1 MGLGPSKEK
10 IKRLLEKS
18 CNDNK
23 NITEQSNNLK
33 IGYYRSNP
41 TDIRI
46 SFDNSFSSHTD
57 VSTSFNESQ
66 SFIDVSSMEGQTIT
80 SDNSI
85 VQNKQ
90 FPYSCVKSIMVS
102 FDNGNVYEYFT
113 GFIIDTNAIV
123 TLASNVIKNGK
134 KGLVKTCFS
143 DKPVKSIF
151 TPLDFKKEQN
161 ENNKKKNKDDNIKN
175 DNNSP
180 FYPNLAVIAYEDN
193 IVDEW
198 IGVESL
204 SLDDLSP
211 KDLNLI
217 CSLGLKNENIHK
229 EINGND
235 SNSSSIMNISNSSNN
250 SENSSVKLNNA
261 CEIHEQNVTTTTRF
275 DEDLEVEEQK
285 KLKKCLGGPV
295 YYKDYDQGAFVV
307 GILDLKQEED
317 GNTYSLTFFDNKC
330 LNFLVDCVNKAKL
343 LRKKNHKNIDEEHII
358 KLDLSRNDF
367 GPLDVKYLTD
377 FDLKN
382 LRYLD
387 LSSNSIKPQ
396 GAFYLSQGKYP
407 NLELL
412 NLNFNEIGDE
422 GLNHIANGN
431 FTKLTNL
438 FLFHNNISDKG
449 IQYLCKADFI
459 SNLIILSLSENPN
472 IGDTGIR
479 IIKENTNWGKL
490 TTLNLNGTGLTDV
503 AVGYLTNSSMPSLK
517 RLNIIGNKFSSKIV
531 FSISSLKLN
540 HIKVEYMSPEEKKR
554 NHNLKKK
561 GEYLKKGEEEE
572 NLKKDESSIVVD

>member
-217 CSLGLKNENIHK
+217 CSLGLKSENSQHK
-229 EINGND
+229 GIND
-235 SNSSSIMNISNSSNN
+235 SNNSSSIMNTSNN
-250 SENSSVKLNNA
+250 SENSTVKLNNA
-261 CEIHEQNVTTTTRF
+261 CEIHEQNVTTTTKF
-275 DEDLEVEEQK
+275 DEDLDEEDRI

-307 GILDLKQEED
+307 GILDLKQEEE
-317 GNTYSLTFFDNKC
+317 GNSYSLTFFDNKC

-490 TTLNLNGTGLTDV
+490 TTLNLNGTGLTDI
-503 AVGYLTNSSMPSLK
+503 AVNYLTNSSMPSLK

-554 NHNLKKK
+554 HHKEKKKAECLKKV
-561 GEYLKKGEEEE
+561 EEEE
-572 NLKKDESSIVVD
+572 NLKKEESTIVVD

>member
-317 GNTYSLTFFDNKC
+317 GDTYSLTFFDNKC

-343 LRKKNHKNIDEEHII
+343 LRKKII
-358 KLDLSRNDF
+358 K
-367 GPLDVKYLTD
+367 
-377 FDLKN
+377 
-382 LRYLD
+382 
-387 LSSNSIKPQ
+387 I
-396 GAFYLSQGKYP
+396 
-407 NLELL
+407 
-412 NLNFNEIGDE
+412 
-422 GLNHIANGN
+422 
-431 FTKLTNL
+431 
-438 FLFHNNISDKG
+438 
-449 IQYLCKADFI
+449 
-459 SNLIILSLSENPN
+459 
-472 IGDTGIR
+472 
-479 IIKENTNWGKL
+479 
-490 TTLNLNGTGLTDV
+490 
-503 AVGYLTNSSMPSLK
+503 
-517 RLNIIGNKFSSKIV
+517 
-531 FSISSLKLN
+531 
-540 HIKVEYMSPEEKKR
+540 
-554 NHNLKKK
+554 
-561 GEYLKKGEEEE
+561 
-572 NLKKDESSIVVD
+572 

>member
-275 DEDLEVEEQK
+275 DEDLEAEEQK

>member
-102 FDNGNVYEYFT
+102 FDNGNVYEYYT

-261 CEIHEQNVTTTTRF
+261 CEIHEQNVTTTTKF
-275 DEDLEVEEQK
+275 DEDLDEEDRI

-307 GILDLKQEED
+307 GILDLKQEEE
-317 GNTYSLTFFDNKC
+317 GNSYSLTFFDNKC

-490 TTLNLNGTGLTDV
+490 TTLNLNGTGLTDI
-503 AVGYLTNSSMPSLK
+503 AVNYLTNSSMPSLK
-517 RLNIIGNKFSSKIV
+517 RLNIIGNKFSNKIV

-554 NHNLKKK
+554 HHKEKKK
-561 GEYLKKGEEEE
+561 AECLKKGEEEE
-572 NLKKDESSIVVD
+572 NLKKEESSVVVD

>member
-102 FDNGNVYEYFT
+102 FDNGNIYEYFT

-123 TLASNVIKNGK
+123 TLASNVIRNGK

>member
-317 GNTYSLTFFDNKC
+317 GDTYSLTFFDNKC

-490 TTLNLNGTGLTDV
+490 TTLNLNGTGLTDI
-503 AVGYLTNSSMPSLK
+503 AVNYLTNSSMPSLK
-517 RLNIIGNKFSSKIV
+517 RLNIIGNKFSNKIV

>member
-10 IKRLLEKS
+10 IKKLLEKS
-18 CNDNK
+18 CNENK
-23 NITEQSNNLK
+23 NITEQNNNLK

-57 VSTSFNESQ
+57 ASTSFNESQ

-80 SDNSI
+80 SENSI
-85 VQNKQ
+85 IQNKA

-102 FDNGNVYEYFT
+102 FDNGNTFENFT

-123 TLASNVIKNGK
+123 TLASNVMKNGK
-134 KGLVKTCFS
+134 KGIVKTCFS

-151 TPLDFKKEQN
+151 TPLDLKKEQN

-217 CSLGLKNENIHK
+217 CSLGLKSENSQHK
-229 EINGND
+229 GIND
-235 SNSSSIMNISNSSNN
+235 SNNSSSIMNTSNN
-250 SENSSVKLNNA
+250 SENSTVKLNNA
-261 CEIHEQNVTTTTRF
+261 CEIHEQNVTTTTKF
-275 DEDLEVEEQK
+275 DEDLDEEDRI

-307 GILDLKQEED
+307 GILDLKQEEE
-317 GNTYSLTFFDNKC
+317 GNSYSLTFFDNKC

-490 TTLNLNGTGLTDV
+490 TTLNLNGTGLTDI
-503 AVGYLTNSSMPSLK
+503 AVNYLTNSSMPSLK
-517 RLNIIGNKFSSKIV
+517 RLNIIGNKFSNKIV

-554 NHNLKKK
+554 HHKEKKKAECLKKV
-561 GEYLKKGEEEE
+561 EEEE
-572 NLKKDESSIVVD
+572 NLKKEESTIVVD

>member
-10 IKRLLEKS
+10 IKKLLEKS
-18 CNDNK
+18 CNENK
-23 NITEQSNNLK
+23 NITEQNNNLK

-57 VSTSFNESQ
+57 ASTSFNESQ

-80 SDNSI
+80 SENSI
-85 VQNKQ
+85 IQNKA

-102 FDNGNVYEYFT
+102 FDNGNTFENFT

-123 TLASNVIKNGK
+123 TLASNVMKNGK

-143 DKPVKSIF
+143 DKQVKSIF
-151 TPLDFKKEQN
+151 TPLDLKKEQN
-161 ENNKKKNKDDNIKN
+161 ENNKKKNKEDNNIKN
-175 DNNSP
+175 DNNLP

-217 CSLGLKNENIHK
+217 CSLGLKSENSQHK
-229 EINGND
+229 GIND
-235 SNSSSIMNISNSSNN
+235 SNNSSSIMNTSNN
-250 SENSSVKLNNA
+250 SENSTVKLNNA
-261 CEIHEQNVTTTTRF
+261 CEIHEQNVTTTTKF
-275 DEDLEVEEQK
+275 DEDLDEEDRI

-307 GILDLKQEED
+307 GILDLKQEEE
-317 GNTYSLTFFDNKC
+317 GNSYSLTFFDNKC

-490 TTLNLNGTGLTDV
+490 TTLNLNGTGLTDI
-503 AVGYLTNSSMPSLK
+503 AVNYLTNSSMPSLK
-517 RLNIIGNKFSSKIV
+517 RLNIIGNKFSNKIV

-554 NHNLKKK
+554 HHKEKKKAECLKKV
-561 GEYLKKGEEEE
+561 EEEE
-572 NLKKDESSIVVD
+572 NLKKEESTIVVD

>member
-102 FDNGNVYEYFT
+102 FDNGNVYEYYT

-517 RLNIIGNKFSSKIV
+517 RLNIIGNKFSNKIV

-561 GEYLKKGEEEE
+561 GECLKKGEEEE
-572 NLKKDESSIVVD
+572 NLKKDESSVVVD

>member
-330 LNFLVDCVNKAKL
+330 LNFLVDCVNKDKL

-490 TTLNLNGTGLTDV
+490 TTLNLNGTGLTDI
-503 AVGYLTNSSMPSLK
+503 AVNYLTNSSMPSLK
-517 RLNIIGNKFSSKIV
+517 RLNIIGNKFSNKIV

>member
-102 FDNGNVYEYFT
+102 FDNGNVYEYYT

-204 SLDDLSP
+204 SLDDLST

-217 CSLGLKNENIHK
+217 CSLGLKSENHK
-229 EINGND
+229 GIND
-235 SNSSSIMNISNSSNN
+235 SNNSSSIMNTSNN
-250 SENSSVKLNNA
+250 SENSTVKLNNA
-261 CEIHEQNVTTTTRF
+261 CVIHEQNVTTTTKF
-275 DEDLEVEEQK
+275 DEDLDEEDRI

-307 GILDLKQEED
+307 GILDLKQEEE
-317 GNTYSLTFFDNKC
+317 GNSYSLTFFDNKC

-479 IIKENTNWGKL
+479 IIRENTNWGKL
-490 TTLNLNGTGLTDV
+490 TTLNLNGTGLTDI
-503 AVGYLTNSSMPSLK
+503 AVNYLTNSSMPSLR
-517 RLNIIGNKFSSKIV
+517 RLNIIGNKFSSKIGL
-531 FSISSLKLN
+531 SISSLKLN
-540 HIKVEYMSPEEKKR
+540 HIKVEYLSPEEKKR
-554 NHNLKKK
+554 HHNQKKK
-561 GEYLKKGEEEE
+561 AECLKKGEEEE
-572 NLKKDESSIVVD
+572 NLKKDESSVVVD

>member
-102 FDNGNVYEYFT
+102 FDNGNVYEYYT

-490 TTLNLNGTGLTDV
+490 TTLNLNGTGLTDI
-503 AVGYLTNSSMPSLK
+503 AVNYLTNSSMPSLK
-517 RLNIIGNKFSSKIV
+517 RLNIIGNKFSNKIV

-561 GEYLKKGEEEE
+561 GECLKKGEEEE
-572 NLKKDESSIVVD
+572 NLKKDESSVVVD

>member
-1 MGLGPSKEK
+1 
-10 IKRLLEKS
+10 
-18 CNDNK
+18 
-23 NITEQSNNLK
+23 
-33 IGYYRSNP
+33 
-41 TDIRI
+41 
-46 SFDNSFSSHTD
+46 
-57 VSTSFNESQ
+57 
-66 SFIDVSSMEGQTIT
+66 
-80 SDNSI
+80 
-85 VQNKQ
+85 
-90 FPYSCVKSIMVS
+90 MVS
-102 FDNGNVYEYFT
+102 FDNGNNYEYYT

-123 TLASNVIKNGK
+123 TLASNVMRNGK
-134 KGLVKTCFS
+134 KGIVKTSFS
-143 DKPVKSIF
+143 NKQVKTII
-151 TPLDFKKEQN
+151 TPLDLKKDHN
-161 ENNKKKNKDDNIKN
+161 DKDNNNIKN
-175 DNNSP
+175 NFP
-180 FYPNLAVIAYEDN
+180 FNPNLAVIAYEDN

-204 SLDDLSP
+204 ALEDLGT

-217 CSLGLKNENIHK
+217 CSLGLKNENNENK
-229 EINGND
+229 AVNGNGNGYD
-235 SNSSSIMNISNSSNN
+235 NNSLMNISNNLDNFPVKSNN
-250 SENSSVKLNNA
+250 LND
-261 CEIHEQNVTTTTRF
+261 IHEQNVTITTTF
-275 DEDLEVEEQK
+275 EEEQDEEDKK
-285 KLKKCLGGPV
+285 KLKRCLGGPV
-295 YYKDYDQGAFVV
+295 YYKDYDGGAFVV
-307 GILDLKQEED
+307 GIFNLKEEE
-317 GNTYSLTFFDNKC
+317 NSESYCLTFFDNIC

-343 LRKKNHKNIDEEHII
+343 LRKKSHKNIDEEHII
-358 KLDLSRNDF
+358 RLDLSRNDF

-479 IIKENTNWGKL
+479 IIRENTNWGKL
-490 TTLNLNGTGLTDV
+490 TTLNLNGTGLTDI
-503 AVGYLTNSSMPSLK
+503 AVNYLTNSSMPSLR
-517 RLNIIGNKFSSKIV
+517 RLNIIGNKFSNKIGL
-531 FSISSLKLN
+531 SISSLKLN
-540 HIKVEYMSPEEKKR
+540 HIKVEYLSPEEKKK
-554 NHNLKKK
+554 HNNRKKA
-561 GEYLKKGEEEE
+561 ECLKKGEEEE
-572 NLKKDESSIVVD
+572 NLKKEENNVVVD

>member
-10 IKRLLEKS
+10 IKKLLEKS
-18 CNDNK
+18 CNENK
-23 NITEQSNNLK
+23 NITEQNNNLK

-57 VSTSFNESQ
+57 ASTSFNESQ

-80 SDNSI
+80 SENSI
-85 VQNKQ
+85 VQNKA

-102 FDNGNVYEYFT
+102 FDNGNTFENFT

-123 TLASNVIKNGK
+123 TLASNVMKNGK
-134 KGLVKTCFS
+134 KGIVKTCFS

-151 TPLDFKKEQN
+151 TPLDLKKEQN
-161 ENNKKKNKDDNIKN
+161 ENKKKNKEDNNIKN
-175 DNNSP
+175 DNNLP

-217 CSLGLKNENIHK
+217 CSLGLKSENSQHK
-229 EINGND
+229 GIND
-235 SNSSSIMNISNSSNN
+235 SNNSSSIMNTSNN
-250 SENSSVKLNNA
+250 SENSTVKLNNA
-261 CEIHEQNVTTTTRF
+261 CEIHEQNVTTTTKF
-275 DEDLEVEEQK
+275 DEDLDEEDRI

-307 GILDLKQEED
+307 GILDLKQEEE
-317 GNTYSLTFFDNKC
+317 GNSYSLTFFDNKC

-490 TTLNLNGTGLTDV
+490 TTLNLNGTGLTDI
-503 AVGYLTNSSMPSLK
+503 AVNYLTNSSMPSLK
-517 RLNIIGNKFSSKIV
+517 RLNIIGNKFSNKIV

-554 NHNLKKK
+554 HHKEKKKAECLKKV
-561 GEYLKKGEEEE
+561 EEEE
-572 NLKKDESSIVVD
+572 NLKKEESTIVVD

>member
-10 IKRLLEKS
+10 IKKLLEKS
-18 CNDNK
+18 CNENK
-23 NITEQSNNLK
+23 NITEQNNNLK

-57 VSTSFNESQ
+57 ASTSFNESQ

-80 SDNSI
+80 SENSI
-85 VQNKQ
+85 VQNKA

-102 FDNGNVYEYFT
+102 FDNGNNFENYT

-123 TLASNVIKNGK
+123 TLASNVMKNGK
-134 KGLVKTCFS
+134 KGIVKTCFS

-151 TPLDFKKEQN
+151 TPLDLKKEQN
-161 ENNKKKNKDDNIKN
+161 ENKKKNKEDNNIKN
-175 DNNSP
+175 DNNLP

-217 CSLGLKNENIHK
+217 CSLGLKSENHK
-229 EINGND
+229 GIND
-235 SNSSSIMNISNSSNN
+235 SNNSSSIMNTSNN
-250 SENSSVKLNNA
+250 SENSTVKLNNA
-261 CEIHEQNVTTTTRF
+261 CVIHEQNVTTTTKF
-275 DEDLEVEEQK
+275 DEDLDEEDRI

-307 GILDLKQEED
+307 GILDLKQEEE
-317 GNTYSLTFFDNKC
+317 GNSYSLTFFDNKC

-490 TTLNLNGTGLTDV
+490 TTLNLNGTGLTDI
-503 AVGYLTNSSMPSLK
+503 AVNYLTNSSMPSLK
-517 RLNIIGNKFSSKIV
+517 RLNIIGNKFSNKIV

-561 GEYLKKGEEEE
+561 GECLKKGEEEE

>member
-85 VQNKQ
+85 VPNKQ

-561 GEYLKKGEEEE
+561 GECLKKGEEEE

>member
-317 GNTYSLTFFDNKC
+317 GDTYSLTFFDNKC

>member
-317 GNTYSLTFFDNKC
+317 GDTYSLTFFDNKC

-517 RLNIIGNKFSSKIV
+517 RLNIIGNKFSNKIV

-561 GEYLKKGEEEE
+561 GECLKKGEEEE

>member
-10 IKRLLEKS
+10 IKKLLEKS
-18 CNDNK
+18 CNENK
-23 NITEQSNNLK
+23 NLSEQNSNIK

-41 TDIRI
+41 TDVRI
-46 SFDNSFSSHTD
+46 SLDSSFSSGTEAS
-57 VSTSFNESQ
+57 STSFNETQ
-66 SFIDVSSMEGQTIT
+66 SFIDFSSMEGQTIT
-80 SDNSI
+80 NENSA
-85 VQNKQ
+85 VQNLRS
-90 FPYSCVKSIMVS
+90 FPYTCIKSIMVS
-102 FDNGNVYEYFT
+102 FDNGNTYEYYT

-123 TLASNVIKNGK
+123 TLASNVMKNGK

-143 DKPVKSIF
+143 TKPVKTII
-151 TPLDFKKEQN
+151 TPLDLKKEQDD
-161 ENNKKKNKDDNIKN
+161 KKKKDKDNNNILN
-175 DNNSP
+175 SNSP
-180 FYPNLAVIAYEDN
+180 FSPNLAVIAYEDN
-193 IVDEW
+193 VVDEW

-204 SLDDLSP
+204 ALEDLGT

-217 CSLGLKNENIHK
+217 CSLGLKYENNNDK
-229 EINGND
+229 VLNGND
-235 SNSSSIMNISNSSNN
+235 NNSLMNNSNNMDNISVKSNN
-250 SENSSVKLNNA
+250 I
-261 CEIHEQNVTTTTRF
+261 CDIHEQNVNPTTLF
-275 DEDLEVEEQK
+275 EEEQDEDEKK
-285 KLKKCLGGPV
+285 KLKRCLGGPV
-295 YYKDYDQGAFVV
+295 YYKDYDGGAFVV
-307 GILDLKQEED
+307 GILDLKEEESSE
-317 GNTYSLTFFDNKC
+317 TYSLTFFDNKC

-343 LRKKNHKNIDEEHII
+343 LRKKSHKNIDEEHII

-479 IIKENTNWGKL
+479 IIRENTNWGKL
-490 TTLNLNGTGLTDV
+490 TTLNLNGTGLTDI
-503 AVGYLTNSSMPSLK
+503 AVNYLTNSSMPSLR
-517 RLNIIGNKFSSKIV
+517 RLNIIGNKFSSKIGL
-531 FSISSLKLN
+531 SISSLKLN
-540 HIKVEYMSPEEKKR
+540 HIKVEYLSPEEKKR
-554 NHNLKKK
+554 HHNQKKK
-561 GEYLKKGEEEE
+561 AECLKKGEEEE
-572 NLKKDESSIVVD
+572 NLKKDENVVVE

>member
-10 IKRLLEKS
+10 IKKLLEKS
-18 CNDNK
+18 CNENK
-23 NITEQSNNLK
+23 NISEQSNNLK

-57 VSTSFNESQ
+57 ASTSFNESQ

-80 SDNSI
+80 SENSI
-85 VQNKQ
+85 VQNKA

-102 FDNGNVYEYFT
+102 FDNGNNFENYT

-123 TLASNVIKNGK
+123 TLASNVMKNGK
-134 KGLVKTCFS
+134 KGIVKTCFS

-151 TPLDFKKEQN
+151 TPLDLKKEQN
-161 ENNKKKNKDDNIKN
+161 ENKKKNKEDNNIKN
-175 DNNSP
+175 DNNLP

-217 CSLGLKNENIHK
+217 CSLGLKSENHK
-229 EINGND
+229 GINDTN
-235 SNSSSIMNISNSSNN
+235 NSSSIMNTSNN
-250 SENSSVKLNNA
+250 SENSTVKLNNA
-261 CEIHEQNVTTTTRF
+261 CEIHEQNVTTTTKF
-275 DEDLEVEEQK
+275 DEDLDEEDRI
-285 KLKKCLGGPV
+285 KLQKCLGGPV

-307 GILDLKQEED
+307 GILDLKQEEE
-317 GNTYSLTFFDNKC
+317 GNSYSLTFFDNKC

-490 TTLNLNGTGLTDV
+490 TTLNLNGTGLTDI
-503 AVGYLTNSSMPSLK
+503 AVNYLTNSSMPSLK
-517 RLNIIGNKFSSKIV
+517 RLNIIGNKFSNKIV

-554 NHNLKKK
+554 HHKEKKKAECLKKV
-561 GEYLKKGEEEE
+561 EEEE
-572 NLKKDESSIVVD
+572 NLKKEESTIVVD